1 MSLSIGKLFRLT
13 TFGESHGPAIGG
25 ILEGCPAGLKLDLKY
40 VQNSLDLRKP
50 GTSFLS
56 SQRREHDVVQFLSGV
71 FNGVTLGTPI
81 GFLIKNKDAKSS
93 DYNNLKDVY
102 RPSHA
107 DFTYEKKY
115 GIRDHRGGGRSSARE
130 TANWVVAGSIA
141 SQILSIKGISI
152 HSYVSSVGNISVDL
166 DYKELDLDTI
176 YSNEVRCPSQKV
188 ANKMINI
195 IQECQKTGDTVG
207 GKVFCVVK
215 NLPIGLGDPVFGKL
229 QADIARAV
237 MSINAC
243 KGVEFGAGFL
253 SSKSTGSCQNDVF
266 VSTDKGVGTKTNNSG
281 GVQGGISN
289 GEDLFFQ
296 AAFKP
301 VSTIMKNQYTIDKSM
316 KNITINPSGRH
327 DPCVVPRVVP
337 IVDALVAIVILDHY
351 LLNKTIKI
359 QDL

>member
-1 MSLSIGKLFRLT
+1 MSSSIGKLFRLT
-13 TFGESHGPAIGG
+13 TFGESHGSAIGG
-25 ILEGCPAGLKLDLKY
+25 VLEGCPAGLKIDFKY
-40 VQNSLDLRKP
+40 VQNYLDKRRP
-50 GTSFLS
+50 GANCLS
-56 SQRREHDVVQFLSGV
+56 SQRKEHDIVHFLSGI

-107 DFTYEKKY
+107 DFTYDKKY
-115 GIRDHRGGGRSSARE
+115 GIRDYRGGGRSSARE

-141 SQILSIKGISI
+141 SQILSKKGISI
-152 HSYVSSVGNISVDL
+152 QSYVSSVGNVNIEL
-166 DYKELDLDTI
+166 DYKELDLDAI
-176 YSNEVRCPSQKV
+176 YTNEVRCPSEKV
-188 ANKMINI
+188 AKKMINV
-195 IQECQKTGDTVG
+195 IQECQKNGDTVG

-215 NLPIGLGDPVFGKL
+215 NIPIGLGQPVFNKL
-229 QADIARAV
+229 QADLAKAI

-243 KGVEFGAGFL
+243 RGVEFGSGFL
-253 SSKSTGSCQNDVF
+253 SSQSMGSCENDVF
-266 VSTDKGVGTKTNNSG
+266 VVNKQDVGTKTNNSG

-301 VSTIMKNQYTIDKSM
+301 VSTIMQPQVTVDKKM
-316 KNITINPSGRH
+316 KKKIINPSGRH

-337 IVDALVAIVILDHY
+337 IVDSLAAIVILDHY
-351 LLNKTIKI
+351 LLNKTTKMS
-359 QDL
+359 DL